1 MNFSDLDSIIS
12 KEVMPLELEVTTSG
26 VESQNHSVII
36 KELFLRLNSSTAKFL
51 LQELKELWVL
61 LWWDGYL
68 IFGPAVLWTGLSFSL
83 VLLNV
88 LLEIKT

>member
-1 MNFSDLDSIIS
+1 MNFSDLNSIIS
-12 KEVMPLELEVTTSG
+12 KKVMSLELEVTTSG
-26 VESQNHSVII
+26 VESQYHSVIVE
-36 KELFLRLNSSTAKFL
+36 ELFLRLNSSTAKLL

-61 LWWDGYL
+61 LRWDRYL

-88 LLEIKT
+88 L